1 MASSKNMDVDEA
13 PEKLPNMWHSELLRT
28 PLEDPLYCCYSI
40 WCSRCAAYGLRGRV
54 LDNDWSRYQCC
65 GGSMPCS
72 GSCGEEKCPRLCAV
86 LEVIMC
92 FTLAVT
98 VTRSMLQD
106 ALQTKNTKCDNCI
119 LASMFFAHYLN
130 CLCWILAAVTNV
142 PFIDDVAIVTDRIAD
157 IYHCTP
163 FCTCCSCIQTQH
175 KLELDKRDGKI
186 NPRETGPPP
195 QQEMSRY

>member
-1 MASSKNMDVDEA
+1 MASSKNMDMDEA
-13 PEKLPNMWHSELLRT
+13 LEKLPNMWHSQLLRT

-72 GSCGEEKCPRLCAV
+72 GSWGEEKCPRLCAV

-92 FTLAVT
+92 FTLAVF

-106 ALQTKNTKCDNCI
+106 ALHTKNAKCDNCI
-119 LASMFFAHYLN
+119 
-130 CLCWILAAVTNV
+130 
-142 PFIDDVAIVTDRIAD
+142 IAN

-163 FCTCCSCIQTQH
+163 FCTCCACMQTQH

-186 NPRETGPPP
+186 NPRKTRPPP